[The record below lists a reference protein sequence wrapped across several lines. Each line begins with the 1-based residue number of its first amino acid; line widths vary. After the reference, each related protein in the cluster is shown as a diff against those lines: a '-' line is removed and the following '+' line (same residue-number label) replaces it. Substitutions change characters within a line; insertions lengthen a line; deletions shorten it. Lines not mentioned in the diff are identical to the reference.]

1 VRTFLVA
8 ILACLPLLQAQDSRL
23 LKSVEPRY
31 ETFSPELTMDFVASN
46 ASVTLT
52 VLANGKPLSLD
63 RSSLPLPLA
72 VVMALQDYE
81 FQPQGATQHGR
92 PETEAPTHQV
102 TLEVPVRRSKNP
114 SQPALHVNPG
124 VSKGLLVRQVRPEY
138 SEYARHNRIQG
149 TVTLDAH
156 VTEQGTVGSLEVRSG
171 PLALIEAA
179 YSAVQQW
186 QYRPYLLNREP
197 VEWASEIQIAF
208 N

>member
-1 VRTFLVA
+1 MRAFLVG
-8 ILACLPLLQAQDSRL
+8 IIACLPLVQAQDSRL

-31 ETFSPELTMDFVASN
+31 ETFSPELATDFDATK

-52 VLANGKPLSLD
+52 VLPNGKPLSLD

-81 FQPQGATQHGR
+81 FQPQSTIQHGR
-92 PETEAPTHQV
+92 PETEAPTYQV
-102 TLEVPVRRSKNP
+102 TLDVPIRHLQNP

-149 TVTLDAH
+149 TVTLDAL
-156 VTEQGTVGSLEVRSG
+156 VTGQGNVGSLEVRSG
-171 PLALIEAA
+171 PFALIEAA

-186 QYRPYLLNREP
+186 QYRPYLLNGQP
-197 VEWASEIQIAF
+197 VEWASEIQISF